1 MKQQR
6 QDVDLYGEL
15 TYIFASEGKI
25 KMITPNSTS
34 KSARLETRVSPE
46 QKELIERAA
55 AYTGSSVS
63 DFVVANVEI
72 AAKRIV
78 EEYERLH
85 LNQTQSR
92 TLVDALLSPKRPNK
106 KLRTAAANHRGRV
119 ESR

>member
-1 MKQQR
+1 MSTR
-6 QDVDLYGEL
+6 
-15 TYIFASEGKI
+15 
-25 KMITPNSTS
+25 NSTT

-55 AYTGSSVS
+55 AYAGRSVS
-63 DFVVANVEI
+63 DFVVALVEV
-72 AAKRIV
+72 AAKQVV

-92 TLVDALLSPKRPNK
+92 TLVEALLAPKRPNK
-106 KLRTAAANHRGRV
+106 KLRTAAANHRTRV